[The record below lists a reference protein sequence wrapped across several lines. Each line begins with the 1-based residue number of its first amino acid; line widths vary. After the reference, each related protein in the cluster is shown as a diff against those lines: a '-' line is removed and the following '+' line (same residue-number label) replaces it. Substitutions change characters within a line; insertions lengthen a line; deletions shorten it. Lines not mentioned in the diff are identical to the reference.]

1 MTKEEIKEMKREL
14 EQCYKAQSDALA
26 SGLLAGF
33 CAGCVIITVI
43 VLSII

>member
-14 EQCYKAQSDALA
+14 DQCYKAQSDALA
-26 SGLLAGF
+26 AGLLAGF
-33 CAGCVIITVI
+33 CAGCGITAI